1 MVDLTKHMKKGL
13 VEQKPGQILAF
24 AAYTNKIPDII
35 KFTIGEPD
43 FNTPEHIKKAA
54 EASIANNH
62 SHYAPSNGTPGLRKA
77 AADFVAEKYGQKY
90 DPSEILITNGVT
102 ESIYDFLTA
111 VLNPGDVVLVP
122 TPIFPL
128 YIGDAQS
135 MGATVEQIDTSDDD
149 FKLTPAKLQAALDKY
164 GDRVKALV
172 MNYPTNPTGVMYT
185 QAELDSLADVVRDKP
200 IFVLAD
206 EIYSEL
212 NYDQPHASMEKT
224 LHDQVVLMNGVSKAW
239 AMTGYRIGVVAA
251 PKPILDQ
258 LAKVHQAITTTEPTP
273 MQDAAEEAFTN
284 GKDDALPMKKE
295 FQKRRDV
302 LYDGL
307 TKLGFECVK
316 PKGAFYI
323 FAKIPAGLEQDDTK
337 FIYDLAE
344 KGRVAVVAGSCF
356 AKGGEGY
363 IRLAYATSMDNIKEG
378 LKRLEK
384 YVKENMDYL
393 NITMKKAPEICSW
406 AHYF

>member
-77 AADFVAEKYGQKY
+77 AADFLAEKYGQKY

-128 YIGDAQS
+128 YIGDALS

-149 FKLTPAKLQAALDKY
+149 FKLTPDKLQAALDKY

-185 QAELDSLADVVRDKP
+185 QDELDALADVVRDKP

-258 LAKVHQAITTTEPTP
+258 IAKIHQAITTTEPTP
-273 MQDAAEEAFTN
+273 MQDAAEEALAN
-284 GKDDALPMKKE
+284 GKDDEKKKKKE

-307 TKLGFECVK
+307 TQLGFECVK

-344 KGRVAVVAGSCF
+344 KGRVAVVAGSFF

-363 IRLAYATSMDNIKEG
+363 IRLSYATSMDNIKEG
-378 LKRLEK
+378 LKRLEQ
-384 YVKENMDYL
+384 YVKEN
-393 NITMKKAPEICSW
+393 KA
-406 AHYF
+406 

>member
-77 AADFVAEKYGQKY
+77 AADFLAEKYGQKY

-128 YIGDAQS
+128 YIGDALS
-135 MGATVEQIDTSDDD
+135 MGATVEQIGTSDDD
-149 FKLTPAKLQAALDKY
+149 FKLTPDKLQAALDKY

-185 QAELDSLADVVRDKP
+185 QDELDALADVVRDKP

-212 NYDQPHASMEKT
+212 NYDQLHASMEKT

-251 PKPILDQ
+251 LKPILDQ
-258 LAKVHQAITTTEPTP
+258 IAKIHQAITTTEPTP
-273 MQDAAEEAFTN
+273 MQDAAEEALVN

-323 FAKIPAGLEQDDTK
+323 FAKIPSGLEQDDTK

-344 KGRVAVVAGSCF
+344 KGRVAVVAGSFF

-363 IRLAYATSMDNIKEG
+363 IRLSYATSMDNIKEG
-378 LKRLEK
+378 LKRLEQ
-384 YVKENMDYL
+384 YVKEN
-393 NITMKKAPEICSW
+393 KA
-406 AHYF
+406 

>member
-77 AADFVAEKYGQKY
+77 AADFLAEKYGQKY

-128 YIGDAQS
+128 YIGDALS

-149 FKLTPAKLQAALDKY
+149 FKLTPDKLQAALDKY

-185 QAELDSLADVVRDKP
+185 QDELDALADAVRDKP

-258 LAKVHQAITTTEPTP
+258 IAKIHQAITTTEPTP
-273 MQDAAEEAFTN
+273 MQDAAEEALAD

-295 FQKRRDV
+295 FQKRSDV

-344 KGRVAVVAGSCF
+344 KGRVAVVAGSFF
-356 AKGGEGY
+356 AKVGEGY
-363 IRLAYATSMDNIKEG
+363 IRLSYATSMDNIKEG
-378 LKRLEK
+378 LKRLEQ
-384 YVKENMDYL
+384 YVKEN
-393 NITMKKAPEICSW
+393 KA
-406 AHYF
+406 

>member
-77 AADFVAEKYGQKY
+77 AADFLAEKYGQKY

-128 YIGDAQS
+128 YIGDALS
-135 MGATVEQIDTSDDD
+135 MGATVEQIGTSDDD
-149 FKLTPAKLQAALDKY
+149 FKLTPDKLQAALDKY

-185 QAELDSLADVVRDKP
+185 QDELDALADVVRDKP

-258 LAKVHQAITTTEPTP
+258 IAKIHQAITTTEPTP
-273 MQDAAEEAFTN
+273 MQDAAEEALAD

-307 TKLGFECVK
+307 TQLGFECVK

-344 KGRVAVVAGSCF
+344 KGRVAVVAGSFF

-363 IRLAYATSMDNIKEG
+363 IRLSYATSMDNIKEG
-378 LKRLEK
+378 LKRLK
-384 YVKENMDYL
+384 QYVKEN
-393 NITMKKAPEICSW
+393 KA
-406 AHYF
+406 

>member
-77 AADFVAEKYGQKY
+77 AADFLAEKYGQKY

-128 YIGDAQS
+128 YIGDALS

-149 FKLTPAKLQAALDKY
+149 FKLTPDKLQAALDKY

-185 QAELDSLADVVRDKP
+185 QDELDALADAVRDKP

-258 LAKVHQAITTTEPTP
+258 IAKIHQAITTTEPTP
-273 MQDAAEEAFTN
+273 MQDAAEEALVN

-344 KGRVAVVAGSCF
+344 KGRVAVVAGSFF
-356 AKGGEGY
+356 AKGSEGY
-363 IRLAYATSMDNIKEG
+363 IRLSYATSMDNIKEG
-378 LKRLEK
+378 LKRLEQ
-384 YVKENMDYL
+384 YVKEN
-393 NITMKKAPEICSW
+393 KA
-406 AHYF
+406 

>member
-1 MVDLTKHMKKGL
+1 MVDLTKYMKKGL

-24 AAYTNKIPDII
+24 ASYTNQIRDIV

-43 FNTPEHIKKAA
+43 FNTPDHIKKAA

-62 SHYAPSNGTPGLRKA
+62 SHYAPSNGTPGLRQA
-77 AADFVAEKYGQKY
+77 AADFLAEKYGQKY

-111 VLNPGDVVLVP
+111 VINPGDVILVP

-128 YIGDAQS
+128 YIGDALS
-135 MGATVEQIDTSDDD
+135 MGAQVVQIDTSQDD
-149 FKLTPAKLQAALDKY
+149 FKLTPKKLQAALDKY
-164 GDRVKALV
+164 SAKVKALV

-185 QAELDSLADVVRDKP
+185 QAEFDALADVVRDKP
-200 IFVLAD
+200 IFVLCD

-258 LAKVHQAITTTEPTP
+258 LAKIHQAITTTEPTP
-273 MQDAAEEAFTN
+273 MQDAAEEALKN
-284 GKDDALPMKKE
+284 GKNDALPMKAE

-302 LYDGL
+302 LYEGL
-307 TKLGFECVK
+307 TKLGFDCVK

-323 FAKIPAGLEQDDTK
+323 FAKIPQGLEQDDTK
-337 FIYDLAE
+337 FIYDLAK
-344 KGRVAVVAGSCF
+344 KGHVAVIAGSFF

-363 IRLAYATSMDNIKEG
+363 IRLSYATSMDQIEEG
-378 LKRLEK
+378 LKRLAK
-384 YVKENMDYL
+384 YVKENR
-393 NITMKKAPEICSW
+393 K
-406 AHYF
+406 

>member
-1 MVDLTKHMKKGL
+1 MVDLIKHMKKGL

-77 AADFVAEKYGQKY
+77 AADFLAEKYGQKY

-128 YIGDAQS
+128 YIGDALS

-149 FKLTPAKLQAALDKY
+149 FKLTPDKLQAALDKY

-185 QAELDSLADVVRDKP
+185 QDELDALADAVRDKP

-258 LAKVHQAITTTEPTP
+258 IAKIHQAITTTEPTP
-273 MQDAAEEAFTN
+273 MQDAAEEALAD

-295 FQKRRDV
+295 FQKRSDV

-344 KGRVAVVAGSCF
+344 KGRVAVVAGSFF
-356 AKGGEGY
+356 AKVGEGY
-363 IRLAYATSMDNIKEG
+363 IRLSYATSMDNIKEG
-378 LKRLEK
+378 LKRLEQ
-384 YVKENMDYL
+384 YVKEN
-393 NITMKKAPEICSW
+393 KA
-406 AHYF
+406 

>member
-13 VEQKPGQILAF
+13 VEQKSGQILAF

-77 AADFVAEKYGQKY
+77 AADFLAEKYGQKY

-128 YIGDAQS
+128 YIGDALS

-149 FKLTPAKLQAALDKY
+149 FKLTPDKLQAALDKY

-185 QAELDSLADVVRDKP
+185 QDELDALADVVRDKP

-258 LAKVHQAITTTEPTP
+258 IAKIHQAITTTEPTP
-273 MQDAAEEAFTN
+273 MQDAAEEALAN

-316 PKGAFYI
+316 PTGAFYI

-344 KGRVAVVAGSCF
+344 KGRVAVVAGSFF

-363 IRLAYATSMDNIKEG
+363 IRLSYATSMDNIKEG
-378 LKRLEK
+378 LKRLEQ
-384 YVKENMDYL
+384 YVKEN
-393 NITMKKAPEICSW
+393 KA
-406 AHYF
+406 

>member
-1 MVDLTKHMKKGL
+1 MKKGL

-77 AADFVAEKYGQKY
+77 AADFLAEKYGQKY

-128 YIGDAQS
+128 YIGDALS

-149 FKLTPAKLQAALDKY
+149 FKLTPDKLQAALDKY

-185 QAELDSLADVVRDKP
+185 QDELDALADVVRDKP

-258 LAKVHQAITTTEPTP
+258 IAKIHQAITTTEPTP
-273 MQDAAEEAFTN
+273 MQDAAEETLAN
-284 GKDDALPMKKE
+284 GKADALPMKKE

-323 FAKIPAGLEQDDTK
+323 FAKIPAGLKQDDTK

-344 KGRVAVVAGSCF
+344 KGRVAVVAGSF
-356 AKGGEGY
+356 FDKGGEGY
-363 IRLAYATSMDNIKEG
+363 IRLSYATSMDNIKEG
-378 LKRLEK
+378 LKRLEQ
-384 YVKENMDYL
+384 YVKEN
-393 NITMKKAPEICSW
+393 KA
-406 AHYF
+406 

>member
-77 AADFVAEKYGQKY
+77 AADFLAEKYGQKY

-128 YIGDAQS
+128 YIGDALS

-149 FKLTPAKLQAALDKY
+149 FKLTPDKLQAALDKY

-185 QAELDSLADVVRDKP
+185 QDELDALADVVRDKP

-224 LHDQVVLMNGVSKAW
+224 LHDQVVLMNGMSKAW

-258 LAKVHQAITTTEPTP
+258 IAKIHQAITTTEPTP
-273 MQDAAEEAFTN
+273 MQDAAEEALAD

-344 KGRVAVVAGSCF
+344 KGRVAVVAGSFF

-363 IRLAYATSMDNIKEG
+363 VRLSYATSMNNIKEG
-378 LKRLEK
+378 LKRLEQ
-384 YVKENMDYL
+384 YVREN
-393 NITMKKAPEICSW
+393 KA
-406 AHYF
+406 

>member
-77 AADFVAEKYGQKY
+77 AADFLAEKYGQKY

-122 TPIFPL
+122 TPIFFFFF
-128 YIGDAQS
+128 GDALS

-149 FKLTPAKLQAALDKY
+149 FKLTPDKLQAALDKY

-185 QAELDSLADVVRDKP
+185 QDELDALADVVRDKP

-258 LAKVHQAITTTEPTP
+258 IAKIHQAITTTEPTP
-273 MQDAAEEAFTN
+273 MQDAAEEALAD

-344 KGRVAVVAGSCF
+344 KGRVAVVAGSFF

-363 IRLAYATSMDNIKEG
+363 IRLSYATSMDNIKEG
-378 LKRLEK
+378 LKRLEQ
-384 YVKENMDYL
+384 YVKEN
-393 NITMKKAPEICSW
+393 KA
-406 AHYF
+406 

>member
-77 AADFVAEKYGQKY
+77 AADFLAEKYGQKY

-128 YIGDAQS
+128 YIGDALS

-149 FKLTPAKLQAALDKY
+149 FKLTPDKLQAALDKY
-164 GDRVKALV
+164 GDRVRALV

-185 QAELDSLADVVRDKP
+185 QDELDALADVVRDKP

-258 LAKVHQAITTTEPTP
+258 IAKIHQAITTTEPTP
-273 MQDAAEEAFTN
+273 MQDAAEEALAD

-307 TKLGFECVK
+307 TQLGFECVK

-344 KGRVAVVAGSCF
+344 KGRVAVVAGSFF

-363 IRLAYATSMDNIKEG
+363 IRLSYATSMDNIKEG
-378 LKRLEK
+378 LKRLK
-384 YVKENMDYL
+384 QYVKEN
-393 NITMKKAPEICSW
+393 KA
-406 AHYF
+406 

>member
-77 AADFVAEKYGQKY
+77 AADFLAEKYGQKY

-128 YIGDAQS
+128 YIGDALS

-149 FKLTPAKLQAALDKY
+149 FKLTPDKLQAALDKY

-185 QAELDSLADVVRDKP
+185 QDELDALADAVRDKP

-212 NYDQPHASMEKT
+212 NYDQLHASMEKT

-258 LAKVHQAITTTEPTP
+258 IAKIHQAITTTEPTP
-273 MQDAAEEAFTN
+273 MQDAAEEALVN

-323 FAKIPAGLEQDDTK
+323 FAKIPSGLEQDDTK

-344 KGRVAVVAGSCF
+344 KGRVAVVAGSFF

-363 IRLAYATSMDNIKEG
+363 IRLSYATSMDNIKEG
-378 LKRLEK
+378 LKRLK
-384 YVKENMDYL
+384 QYVKEN
-393 NITMKKAPEICSW
+393 KA
-406 AHYF
+406 

>member
-77 AADFVAEKYGQKY
+77 AADFLAEKYGQKY

-128 YIGDAQS
+128 YIGDALS

-149 FKLTPAKLQAALDKY
+149 FKLTPDKLQAALDKY

-185 QAELDSLADVVRDKP
+185 QDELDALADVVCDKP

-258 LAKVHQAITTTEPTP
+258 IAKIHQAITTTEPTP
-273 MQDAAEEAFTN
+273 MQDAAEEALAD

-307 TKLGFECVK
+307 TQLGFECVK

-344 KGRVAVVAGSCF
+344 KGRVAVVAGSFF

-363 IRLAYATSMDNIKEG
+363 IRLSYATSMDNIKEG
-378 LKRLEK
+378 LKRLK
-384 YVKENMDYL
+384 QYVKEN
-393 NITMKKAPEICSW
+393 KA
-406 AHYF
+406 

>member
-1 MVDLTKHMKKGL
+1 MKKGL

-77 AADFVAEKYGQKY
+77 AADFLAEKYGQKY

-128 YIGDAQS
+128 YIGDALS

-149 FKLTPAKLQAALDKY
+149 FKLTPDKLQAALDKY

-185 QAELDSLADVVRDKP
+185 QDELDALADAVRDKP

-258 LAKVHQAITTTEPTP
+258 IAKIHQAITTTEPTP
-273 MQDAAEEAFTN
+273 MQDAAEEALAD

-295 FQKRRDV
+295 FQKRSDV

-344 KGRVAVVAGSCF
+344 KGRVAVVAGSFF
-356 AKGGEGY
+356 AKVGEGY
-363 IRLAYATSMDNIKEG
+363 IRLSYATSMDNIKEG
-378 LKRLEK
+378 LKRLEQ
-384 YVKENMDYL
+384 YVKEN
-393 NITMKKAPEICSW
+393 KA
-406 AHYF
+406 

>member
-1 MVDLTKHMKKGL
+1 MKKGL

-62 SHYAPSNGTPGLRKA
+62 SHYAPSNGIPGLRKA
-77 AADFVAEKYGQKY
+77 AADFLAEKYGQKY

-128 YIGDAQS
+128 YIGDALS
-135 MGATVEQIDTSDDD
+135 MGATVEQIGTSDDD
-149 FKLTPAKLQAALDKY
+149 FKLTPDKLQAALDKY

-185 QAELDSLADVVRDKP
+185 QDELDALADVVRDKP

-212 NYDQPHASMEKT
+212 NYDQLHASMEKT

-258 LAKVHQAITTTEPTP
+258 IAKIHQAITTTEPTP
-273 MQDAAEEAFTN
+273 MQDAAEEALVN

-323 FAKIPAGLEQDDTK
+323 FAKIPSGLEQDDTK

-344 KGRVAVVAGSCF
+344 KGRVAVVAGSFF

-363 IRLAYATSMDNIKEG
+363 IRLSYATSMDNIKEG
-378 LKRLEK
+378 LKRLEQ
-384 YVKENMDYL
+384 YVKEN
-393 NITMKKAPEICSW
+393 KA
-406 AHYF
+406 

>member
-77 AADFVAEKYGQKY
+77 AADFLAEKYGQKY

-128 YIGDAQS
+128 YIGDALS

-149 FKLTPAKLQAALDKY
+149 FKLTPDKLQAALDKY

-185 QAELDSLADVVRDKP
+185 QDELDALADVVRDKP
-200 IFVLAD
+200 IFVFAD

-258 LAKVHQAITTTEPTP
+258 IAKIHQAITTTEPTP
-273 MQDAAEEAFTN
+273 MQDAAEEALAD

-307 TKLGFECVK
+307 TQLGFECVK

-344 KGRVAVVAGSCF
+344 KGRVAVVAGSFF

-363 IRLAYATSMDNIKEG
+363 IRLSYATSMDNIKEG
-378 LKRLEK
+378 LKRLK
-384 YVKENMDYL
+384 QYVKEN
-393 NITMKKAPEICSW
+393 KA
-406 AHYF
+406 

>member
-1 MVDLTKHMKKGL
+1 M
-13 VEQKPGQILAF
+13 
-24 AAYTNKIPDII
+24 
-35 KFTIGEPD
+35 
-43 FNTPEHIKKAA
+43 
-54 EASIANNH
+54 
-62 SHYAPSNGTPGLRKA
+62 
-77 AADFVAEKYGQKY
+77 
-90 DPSEILITNGVT
+90 ITNGVT

-128 YIGDAQS
+128 YIGDALS
-135 MGATVEQIDTSDDD
+135 MGATVEQIDTSDDGFKLTPAKLMGATVEQID
-149 FKLTPAKLQAALDKY
+149 TSDDGFKLTPAKLQAALDKY
-164 GDRVKALV
+164 GDRVKVLV
-172 MNYPTNPTGVMYT
+172 MNYPTNPTGVMYS
-185 QAELDSLADVVRDKP
+185 QAELDALADVVRDKP

-344 KGRVAVVAGSCF
+344 KGRVAVVAGSFF
-356 AKGGEGY
+356 AVRSLLRAAK
-363 IRLAYATSMDNIKEG
+363 ATFVCLTQLRWTISRK
-378 LKRLEK
+378 
-384 YVKENMDYL
+384 V
-393 NITMKKAPEICSW
+393 
-406 AHYF
+406 

>member
-13 VEQKPGQILAF
+13 VEQKSGQILAF

-77 AADFVAEKYGQKY
+77 AADFLAEKYGQKY

-128 YIGDAQS
+128 YIGDALS

-149 FKLTPAKLQAALDKY
+149 FKLTPDKLQAALDKY

-185 QAELDSLADVVRDKP
+185 QDELDALADVVRDKP

-258 LAKVHQAITTTEPTP
+258 IAKIHQAITTTEPTP
-273 MQDAAEEAFTN
+273 MQDAAEEALAD

-344 KGRVAVVAGSCF
+344 KDRVAVVAGSFF

-363 IRLAYATSMDNIKEG
+363 IRLSYATSMDNIKEG
-378 LKRLEK
+378 LKRLK
-384 YVKENMDYL
+384 QYVKEN
-393 NITMKKAPEICSW
+393 KA
-406 AHYF
+406 

>member
-77 AADFVAEKYGQKY
+77 AADFLAEKYGQKY

-128 YIGDAQS
+128 YIGDALS

-149 FKLTPAKLQAALDKY
+149 FKLTPDKLQAALDKY

-185 QAELDSLADVVRDKP
+185 QDELDALADVVRDKP

-239 AMTGYRIGVVAA
+239 AMTGHRIGVVAA

-258 LAKVHQAITTTEPTP
+258 IAKIHQAITTTEPTP
-273 MQDAAEEAFTN
+273 MQDAAEEALAD

-307 TKLGFECVK
+307 TQLGFECVK

-344 KGRVAVVAGSCF
+344 KGRVAVVAGSFF

-363 IRLAYATSMDNIKEG
+363 IRLSYATSMDNIKEG
-378 LKRLEK
+378 LKRLK
-384 YVKENMDYL
+384 QYVKEN
-393 NITMKKAPEICSW
+393 KA
-406 AHYF
+406 

>member
-13 VEQKPGQILAF
+13 VEQKSGQILAF

-62 SHYAPSNGTPGLRKA
+62 SHYAPSNGTPGLRKT
-77 AADFVAEKYGQKY
+77 AADFLAEKYGQKY

-128 YIGDAQS
+128 YIGDALS

-149 FKLTPAKLQAALDKY
+149 FKLTPDKLQAALDKY

-185 QAELDSLADVVRDKP
+185 QDELDALADVVRDKP

-258 LAKVHQAITTTEPTP
+258 IAKIHQAITTTEPTP
-273 MQDAAEEAFTN
+273 MQDAAEEALAD

-302 LYDGL
+302 LYDSL

-344 KGRVAVVAGSCF
+344 KGRVAVVAGSFF

-363 IRLAYATSMDNIKEG
+363 IRLSYATSMDNIKEG
-378 LKRLEK
+378 LKRLEQ
-384 YVKENMDYL
+384 YVKEN
-393 NITMKKAPEICSW
+393 KA
-406 AHYF
+406 

>member
-77 AADFVAEKYGQKY
+77 AADFLAEKYGQKY

-128 YIGDAQS
+128 YIGDSLS

-149 FKLTPAKLQAALDKY
+149 FKLTPDKLQAALDKY

-185 QAELDSLADVVRDKP
+185 QDELDALADVVRDKP

-258 LAKVHQAITTTEPTP
+258 IAKIHQAITTTEPTP
-273 MQDAAEEAFTN
+273 MQDAAEEALAN
-284 GKDDALPMKKE
+284 GKDDALSMKKE

-344 KGRVAVVAGSCF
+344 KGRVAVVASSFF

-363 IRLAYATSMDNIKEG
+363 IRLSYATSMDNIKEG
-378 LKRLEK
+378 LKRLEQ
-384 YVKENMDYL
+384 YVKEN
-393 NITMKKAPEICSW
+393 KA
-406 AHYF
+406 

>member
-77 AADFVAEKYGQKY
+77 AADFLAEKYGQKY

-128 YIGDAQS
+128 YIGDALS
-135 MGATVEQIDTSDDD
+135 MGATVEQIGTSDDD
-149 FKLTPAKLQAALDKY
+149 FKLTPDKLQAALDKY

-185 QAELDSLADVVRDKP
+185 QDELDALADVVRDKP

-212 NYDQPHASMEKT
+212 NYDQLHASMEKT

-258 LAKVHQAITTTEPTP
+258 IAKIHQAITTTEPTP
-273 MQDAAEEAFTN
+273 MQDAAEEALAD

-323 FAKIPAGLEQDDTK
+323 FAKIPSGLEQDDTK

-344 KGRVAVVAGSCF
+344 KGRVAVVAGSFF

-363 IRLAYATSMDNIKEG
+363 IRLSYATSMDNIKEG
-378 LKRLEK
+378 LKRLEQ
-384 YVKENMDYL
+384 YVKEN
-393 NITMKKAPEICSW
+393 KA
-406 AHYF
+406 

>member
-62 SHYAPSNGTPGLRKA
+62 SHYAPSNGTPGLCKA
-77 AADFVAEKYGQKY
+77 AADFLAEKYGQKY

-128 YIGDAQS
+128 YIGDALS

-149 FKLTPAKLQAALDKY
+149 FKLTPDKLQAALDKY

-185 QAELDSLADVVRDKP
+185 QDELDALADVVRDKP

-212 NYDQPHASMEKT
+212 NYDQPHASMENT

-258 LAKVHQAITTTEPTP
+258 IAKIHQAITTTEPTP
-273 MQDAAEEAFTN
+273 MQDAAEEALAD

-344 KGRVAVVAGSCF
+344 KGRVAVVAGSFF

-363 IRLAYATSMDNIKEG
+363 IRLSYATSMDNIKEG
-378 LKRLEK
+378 LKRLK
-384 YVKENMDYL
+384 QYVKEN
-393 NITMKKAPEICSW
+393 KA
-406 AHYF
+406 

>member
-13 VEQKPGQILAF
+13 VEQKSGQILAF

-77 AADFVAEKYGQKY
+77 AADFLAEKYGQKY

-128 YIGDAQS
+128 YIGDALS

-149 FKLTPAKLQAALDKY
+149 FKLTPDKLQAALDKY

-185 QAELDSLADVVRDKP
+185 QDELDALADVVRDKP

-212 NYDQPHASMEKT
+212 NYDQRHASMEKT

-258 LAKVHQAITTTEPTP
+258 IAKIHQAITTTEPTP
-273 MQDAAEEAFTN
+273 MQDAAEEALAD

-307 TKLGFECVK
+307 TQLGFECVK

-344 KGRVAVVAGSCF
+344 KGRVAVVAGSFF

-363 IRLAYATSMDNIKEG
+363 IRLSYATSMDNIKEG
-378 LKRLEK
+378 LKRLK
-384 YVKENMDYL
+384 QYVKEN
-393 NITMKKAPEICSW
+393 KA
-406 AHYF
+406 

>member
-77 AADFVAEKYGQKY
+77 AADFLAEKYGQKY

-111 VLNPGDVVLVP
+111 VLNPGDAVLVP

-344 KGRVAVVAGSCF
+344 KGRVAVVDGSCF

-363 IRLAYATSMDNIKEG
+363 IRLSYATSMDNIKEG

-384 YVKENMDYL
+384 YVKEN
-393 NITMKKAPEICSW
+393 KR
-406 AHYF
+406 

>member
-62 SHYAPSNGTPGLRKA
+62 SHYAPSNGTPGLRKT
-77 AADFVAEKYGQKY
+77 AADFLAEKYGQKY

-128 YIGDAQS
+128 YIGDALS

-149 FKLTPAKLQAALDKY
+149 FKLTPDKLQAALDKY

-185 QAELDSLADVVRDKP
+185 QDELDALADVVRDKP

-258 LAKVHQAITTTEPTP
+258 IAKIHQAITTTEPTP
-273 MQDAAEEAFTN
+273 MQDAAEEALAD

-344 KGRVAVVAGSCF
+344 KGRVAVVAGSFF

-363 IRLAYATSMDNIKEG
+363 IRLSYATSMDNIKEG
-378 LKRLEK
+378 LKRLK
-384 YVKENMDYL
+384 QYVKGN
-393 NITMKKAPEICSW
+393 KA
-406 AHYF
+406 

>member
-13 VEQKPGQILAF
+13 VEQKSGQILAF

-77 AADFVAEKYGQKY
+77 AADFLAEKYGQKY
-90 DPSEILITNGVT
+90 DPSKILITNGVT

-128 YIGDAQS
+128 YIGDALS

-149 FKLTPAKLQAALDKY
+149 FKLTPDKLQAALDKY

-185 QAELDSLADVVRDKP
+185 QDELDALADVVRDKP

-258 LAKVHQAITTTEPTP
+258 IAKIHQAITTTEPTP
-273 MQDAAEEAFTN
+273 MQDAAEEALAD

-344 KGRVAVVAGSCF
+344 KGRVAVVAGSFF

-363 IRLAYATSMDNIKEG
+363 IRLSYATSMDNIKEG
-378 LKRLEK
+378 LKRLEQ
-384 YVKENMDYL
+384 YVKEN
-393 NITMKKAPEICSW
+393 KA
-406 AHYF
+406 

>member
-24 AAYTNKIPDII
+24 AAYTNKISDIV

-62 SHYAPSNGTPGLRKA
+62 SYYAPSNGTPGLRKA
-77 AADFVAEKYGQKY
+77 VTDFLAEKYGQKY

-128 YIGDAQS
+128 YIGDALS

-149 FKLTPAKLQAALDKY
+149 FKLTPDKLQAALDKY

-185 QAELDSLADVVRDKP
+185 QDELDALADAVRDKP

-258 LAKVHQAITTTEPTP
+258 IAKIHQAITTTEPTP
-273 MQDAAEEAFTN
+273 MQDAAEEALAD

-295 FQKRRDV
+295 FQKRSDV

-344 KGRVAVVAGSCF
+344 KGRVAVVAGSFF
-356 AKGGEGY
+356 AKVGEGY
-363 IRLAYATSMDNIKEG
+363 IRLSYATSMDNIKEG
-378 LKRLEK
+378 LKRLEQ
-384 YVKENMDYL
+384 YVKEN
-393 NITMKKAPEICSW
+393 KA
-406 AHYF
+406 

>member
-24 AAYTNKIPDII
+24 AAYTNKISDIV

-62 SHYAPSNGTPGLRKA
+62 SYYAPSNGTPGLRKA
-77 AADFVAEKYGQKY
+77 AADFLAEKYGQKY
-90 DPSEILITNGVT
+90 DPSEILFTNGVT

-128 YIGDAQS
+128 YIGDALS

-149 FKLTPAKLQAALDKY
+149 FKLTPDKLQAALDKY

-185 QAELDSLADVVRDKP
+185 QDELDALADAVRDKP

-258 LAKVHQAITTTEPTP
+258 IAKIHQAITTTEPTP
-273 MQDAAEEAFTN
+273 MQDAAEEALAD

-295 FQKRRDV
+295 FQKRSDV

-344 KGRVAVVAGSCF
+344 KGRVAVVAGSFF
-356 AKGGEGY
+356 AKVGEGY
-363 IRLAYATSMDNIKEG
+363 IRLSYATSMDNIKEG
-378 LKRLEK
+378 LKRLEQ
-384 YVKENMDYL
+384 YVKEN
-393 NITMKKAPEICSW
+393 KA
-406 AHYF
+406 

>member
-13 VEQKPGQILAF
+13 VEQKSGQILAF

-77 AADFVAEKYGQKY
+77 AADFLAEKYGQKY

-128 YIGDAQS
+128 YIGDALS

-149 FKLTPAKLQAALDKY
+149 FKLTPDKLQAALDKY

-185 QAELDSLADVVRDKP
+185 QDELDALADVVRDKP

-258 LAKVHQAITTTEPTP
+258 IAKIHQAITTTEPTP
-273 MQDAAEEAFTN
+273 MQDAAEEALAD

-307 TKLGFECVK
+307 TQLGFECVK

-344 KGRVAVVAGSCF
+344 KGRVAVVAGSFF

-363 IRLAYATSMDNIKEG
+363 IRLSYATSMDNIKEG
-378 LKRLEK
+378 LKRLEQ
-384 YVKENMDYL
+384 YVKEN
-393 NITMKKAPEICSW
+393 KA
-406 AHYF
+406 

>member
-77 AADFVAEKYGQKY
+77 AADFLAEKYGQKY

-128 YIGDAQS
+128 YIGDALS

-149 FKLTPAKLQAALDKY
+149 FKLTPDKLQAALDKY

-185 QAELDSLADVVRDKP
+185 QDELDALADVVRDKP

-258 LAKVHQAITTTEPTP
+258 IAKIHQAITTTEPTP
-273 MQDAAEEAFTN
+273 MQDAAEEALAN

-316 PKGAFYI
+316 PTGAFYI

-344 KGRVAVVAGSCF
+344 KGRVAMVAGSFF

-363 IRLAYATSMDNIKEG
+363 VRLSYATSMNNIKEG
-378 LKRLEK
+378 LKRLEQ
-384 YVKENMDYL
+384 YVKEN
-393 NITMKKAPEICSW
+393 KA
-406 AHYF
+406 

>member
-43 FNTPEHIKKAA
+43 FNTPEHIKKVA

-77 AADFVAEKYGQKY
+77 AADFLAEKYGQKY

-128 YIGDAQS
+128 YIGDGLS

-149 FKLTPAKLQAALDKY
+149 FKLTPDKLQAALDKY

-185 QAELDSLADVVRDKP
+185 QDELDALADVVRDKP

-258 LAKVHQAITTTEPTP
+258 IAKIHQAITTTEPTP
-273 MQDAAEEAFTN
+273 MQDAAEEALAD

-344 KGRVAVVAGSCF
+344 KGRVAGVAGSFF

-363 IRLAYATSMDNIKEG
+363 IRLSYATSMDNIKEG
-378 LKRLEK
+378 LKRLEQ
-384 YVKENMDYL
+384 YVKEN
-393 NITMKKAPEICSW
+393 KA
-406 AHYF
+406 